1 MPRDARDRRKPPSST
16 PDWRR
21 VTPSRDCTPPALRHR
36 FSPAAS
42 TLTWHPLGHGA
53 PTSSAQRA
61 AGRPLRPHFQGKGK
75 CCWGGWP
82 PPYATRRRGSRAGAC
97 DSAAEQRSAG
107 SVRGGAWP
115 RATQGRASTC
125 VRAPACQSLPHARH
139 CPLAPRGHARPL
151 RPAASRFAPQTNPAG
166 AAARPLRPSAAAAAR
181 QSLSSRRAV
190 ANLGFLKC
198 SRTTRAPPARS
209 GTAAARQAGTGIELP
224 RRGEPAALRAARG
237 APPRVAGR
245 RLPPRSQQA
254 EQPRLPRAPRSQRI
268 PSPRAPRLRSV
279 ARPPFWPL
287 EALRCAR
294 GAHCPRL
301 VTYVVLVLELL
312 RQRRDHALP
321 ALRAGRAEVRLA
333 LLPPRRGHVRGVLHG
348 AGETRGKA
356 AVWRGWRLK
365 KAKIAS
371 KSLRTCPLLIV
382 TGLLSRQSRAQRSRC
397 GARRPARAEGRT
409 GREQCLT

>member
-21 VTPSRDCTPPALRHR
+21 VTPSRDCTPPALSHR

-61 AGRPLRPHFQGKGK
+61 AGRPLRSHSGKGK

-198 SRTTRAPPARS
+198 SRTTRAPPARTLGHRRGPTGRHRHRIASS
-209 GTAAARQAGTGIELP
+209 GGTRSAARCAGGATARGGGACPFLVSKPSSRASHAPLACSASHPRARPASARLLAHPFGPSRRCVAQGGRTALASSRTLYLSLSSCDSGATMRFRRSELGALKCALRCFRRDEVTFAEYFMAQA
-224 RRGEPAALRAARG
+224 RRAAR
-237 APPRVAGR
+237 
-245 RLPPRSQQA
+245 
-254 EQPRLPRAPRSQRI
+254 
-268 PSPRAPRLRSV
+268 
-279 ARPPFWPL
+279 
-287 EALRCAR
+287 
-294 GAHCPRL
+294 
-301 VTYVVLVLELL
+301 
-312 RQRRDHALP
+312 RQS
-321 ALRAGRAEVRLA
+321 G
-333 LLPPRRGHVRGVLHG
+333 G
-348 AGETRGKA
+348 AGD
-356 AVWRGWRLK
+356 
-365 KAKIAS
+365 
-371 KSLRTCPLLIV
+371 
-382 TGLLSRQSRAQRSRC
+382 
-397 GARRPARAEGRT
+397 
-409 GREQCLT
+409 